1 MTLPLAEKLRPT
13 SFADVVGQDHL
24 VGARGLLTQLV
35 EKQHPISILLYGP
48 PGSGKTTIARLYAQ
62 AFDLP
67 LITTC
72 AIEGLASL
80 KKALGQTLERPFFQK
95 RPLLFVDEIHRFNK
109 AQQDFFLPHLES
121 GALILVGATTENP
134 SFALN
139 NALLSRLRVLT
150 LAPLSAQAL
159 NQLIDRF
166 IAQTPALSLTQEVVD
181 ALVSIAQGDAR
192 HLINMLENLTTL
204 SEGEV
209 DIGMLYPLIQKKPSL
224 HDRKGD
230 QHYHL
235 ISALHKAVRGSD
247 PDAAL
252 YYCARLLEGGEDP
265 HYLGRRLVRMAIE
278 DIGLADPQAT
288 SIALNAWQTFE
299 RLGSPEGELA
309 LAQATLYLALAPK
322 SNAAYVALKEAK
334 SLAQKTAH
342 LDPPKCILNAPTPW
356 MKREGYGKGYCYDH
370 DTATG
375 FSGQH
380 YFPEGVARPNLY
392 QPVRRGFER
401 ELQKRIAF
409 FDRLR
414 CEKKAIDR

>member
-1 MTLPLAEKLRPT
+1 MILPLAEKLRPT

-24 VGARGLLTQLV
+24 VGVRGLLTQLA
-35 EKQHPISILLYGP
+35 EKKYPISILLYGP
-48 PGSGKTTIARLYAQ
+48 PGSGKTTIARLYAK
-62 AFDLP
+62 AFNLP

-72 AIEGLASL
+72 AVDGLALL
-80 KKALGQTLERPFFQK
+80 KKLLGPTLDRPFFQQ
-95 RPLLFVDEIHRFNK
+95 RPLLFVDEIHRFNR

-150 LAPLSAQAL
+150 LAPLSAEAL
-159 NQLIDRF
+159 THLIDRF
-166 IAQTPALSLTQEVVD
+166 RAQTPSLSLTQEVID

-192 HLINMLENLTTL
+192 HLMNMLENLMTL
-204 SEGEV
+204 SEGEINL
-209 DIGMLYPLIQKKPSL
+209 DTLHPLIQQKPSL
-224 HDRKGD
+224 HDRSGD

-252 YYCARLLEGGEDP
+252 YYFTRLLEGGEDP
-265 HYLGRRLVRMAIE
+265 HYLGRRLVRMAAE
-278 DIGLADPQAT
+278 DVGLADPQA
-288 SIALNAWQTFE
+288 SSVALNAWQTFE

-322 SNAAYVALKEAK
+322 SNAAYVALKRAR

-342 LDPPKCILNAPTPW
+342 LPPPKCILNAPTRW
-356 MKREGYGKGYCYDH
+356 MKREGYGEGYCYDH

-380 YFPEGVARPNLY
+380 YFPEGVARPNFY
-392 QPVRRGFER
+392 EPVKRGFER

-409 FDRLR
+409 FEQLR
-414 CEKKAIDR
+414 AAKKEP

>member
-209 DIGMLYPLIQKKPSL
+209 DIDRLYPLIQKKPSL

-252 YYCARLLEGGEDP
+252 YYCARLFEGGEDP

-278 DIGLADPQAT
+278 DIGLADPQAM

-342 LDPPKCILNAPTPW
+342 LDPPKCILNAPTHW

-392 QPVRRGFER
+392 KPVRRGFER

-409 FDRLR
+409 FERLR
-414 CEKKAIDR
+414 SEKNGT